1 MSQPTILVVEDDVK
15 LQTLIERYLINEHY
29 TVLKAHDAK
38 EAETL
43 FFDHAVDCVLLDVML
58 KTTDGWRVL
67 RTLRQ
72 HSSVPVIMLTARGEE
87 DDKLF
92 GFDLGA
98 DDYLTKPFSLKE
110 LMARIK
116 VHLRKT
122 THDSDTLCAGQL
134 SINLKAQQAYL
145 EHKPLALSP
154 IEYALLIL
162 FMQEAGRV
170 LSRPLLL
177 DRVWGYD
184 YYGDTRT
191 VDTHVK
197 RLRQKLKPYAFITTV
212 RGSGYRFEVSEDA
225 T

>member
-1 MSQPTILVVEDDVK
+1 MAQANILLVEDDLK
-15 LQTLIERYLINEHY
+15 LQALVERYLVNEHY
-29 TVLKAHDAK
+29 QVFKAQDAK

-43 FFDHAVDCVLLDVML
+43 FFEHPIDCVLLDVML

-72 HSSVPVIMLTARGEE
+72 HSQVPIIMLTARSEE

-92 GFDLGA
+92 GFEMGA

-116 VHLRKT
+116 VQLNKHLKH
-122 THDSDTLCAGQL
+122 HDVLNIGVLNVD
-134 SINLKAQQAYL
+134 LKAEKATL
-145 EHKPLALSP
+145 EGRPLALSP
-154 IEYALLIL
+154 TEYALLVL
-162 FMQEAGRV
+162 FMQEVGHV
-170 LSRPLLL
+170 LSRALLL

-197 RLRQKLKPYAFITTV
+197 RLRQKLKPYPFITTV
-212 RGSGYRFEVSEDA
+212 RGSGYRFDRIDDA